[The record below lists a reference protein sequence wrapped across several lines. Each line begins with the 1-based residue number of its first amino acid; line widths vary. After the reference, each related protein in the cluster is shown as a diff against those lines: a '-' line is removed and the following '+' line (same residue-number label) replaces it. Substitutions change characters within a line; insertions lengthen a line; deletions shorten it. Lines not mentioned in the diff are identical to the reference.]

1 MIDSRPLI
9 LIDAGIP
16 WARSVLDG
24 IGDRVFFD
32 PAAGRPDTATL
43 SVADVLVVSSS
54 VRVNRDLLA
63 PCESLRAIATPV
75 VGTDHVD
82 TGAVRELAS
91 RLGHDIPVFNAP
103 GSTAG
108 AVADWTIGAMI
119 TALGRLPASVGI
131 AGFGNCG
138 HEVARRL
145 TMLGIPWLACDP
157 LHAPPSG
164 HTALPD
170 LAEAEVVTFHV
181 PLTTPSQSPFPTA
194 GMISREMCVSYAAAS
209 CRLVINCSRGGI
221 LDESMFTGSARGLP
235 GFALDVFMGEPA
247 PAPLTVAA
255 ATVATPHVAGSG
267 RLGRARAINMVSEA
281 VIRALGLPM
290 PPGGLPAPETVAA
303 MGLIRSP
310 VNTLTINAAAAHAD
324 SGFAALRD
332 ALIPLS
338 GVSLS
343 TPFKMAWATCDEKQ
357 RATIFRRFR
366 LEALR
371 TEPTW
376 LAR

>member
-1 MIDSRPLI
+1 MTDSSPVI

-16 WARSVLDG
+16 WATSVLDG
-24 IGDRVFFD
+24 IGKRVFFD
-32 PAAGRPDTATL
+32 PATGKPDTATL
-43 SVADVLVVSSS
+43 SIADVLVVSSS
-54 VRVNRDLLA
+54 VRINSEILA

-82 TGAVRELAS
+82 MGAVRDLAS
-91 RLGHDIPVFNAP
+91 RLGHGISVFNAP

-131 AGFGNCG
+131 VGFGNCG

-145 TMLGIPWLACDP
+145 NMLGIPWLACDP
-157 LHAPPSG
+157 LLAPPSG
-164 HTALPD
+164 HTPLSE

-181 PLTTPSQSPFPTA
+181 PLTTPSQSPFPTV
-194 GMISREMCVSYAAAS
+194 GMVSRELCVSYAAAS

-221 LDESMFTGSARGLP
+221 LSESMFAGSARGLP
-235 GFALDVFMGEPA
+235 AFALDVFMGEPA
-247 PAPLTVAA
+247 PSPLTVAA

-267 RLGRARAINMVSEA
+267 RLGRARAINMVSES
-281 VIRALGLPM
+281 VIRALGLSM
-290 PPGGLPAPETVAA
+290 PPGGLLPPDSIAA
-303 MGLIRSP
+303 SELIRSP
-310 VNTLTINAAAAHAD
+310 VNTLTVNPATAHTD

-332 ALIPLS
+332 ALVPLS
-338 GVSLS
+338 GVALS
-343 TPFKMAWATCDEKQ
+343 APFKAAWATCDERQ
-357 RATIFRRFR
+357 RATVFRLFR

-376 LAR
+376 LAG